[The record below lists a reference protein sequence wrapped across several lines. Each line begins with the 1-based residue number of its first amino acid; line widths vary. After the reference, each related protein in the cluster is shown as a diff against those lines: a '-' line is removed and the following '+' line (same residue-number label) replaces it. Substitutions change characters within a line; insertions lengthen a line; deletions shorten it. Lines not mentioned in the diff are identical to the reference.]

1 VRGDDAEQAAGIGD
15 NARSPGDGAGPDEG
29 FGCLGRAG
37 LIAGYYGQT
46 AQRQRPGPQRGHVP
60 VRQGQ

>member
-15 NARSPGDGAGPDEG
+15 HARSPGDGAGPGEG

-37 LIAGYYGQT
+37 LIAGYYGRT